1 MDAFEIGDLA
11 QEREQS
17 GERYF
22 EFQKLPGLST
32 GIYHLPAES
41 VDTQQPHTEDEVYY
55 VIAGKGAIQVA
66 DEDRL
71 VGPGSIVFVE
81 RHVDHRFHSI
91 TEDLTIFVAFAPPRG
106 SLAEV

>member
-17 GERYF
+17 GERYL

-71 VGPGSIVFVE
+71 AASCSSS
-81 RHVDHRFHSI
+81 DTSI
-91 TEDLTIFVAFAPPRG
+91 TDSTRLRRT
-106 SLAEV
+106 